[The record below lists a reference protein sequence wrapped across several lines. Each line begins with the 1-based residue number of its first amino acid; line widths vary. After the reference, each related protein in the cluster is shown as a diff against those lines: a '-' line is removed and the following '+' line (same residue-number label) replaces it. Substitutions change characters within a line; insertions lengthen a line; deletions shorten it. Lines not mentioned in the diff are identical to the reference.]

1 MRPSVGSF
9 EEGRTDLKFEIAQA
23 AAERRLSNP
32 ECYRGNRALD
42 TGRRL
47 RAKPDK
53 KIVDGQAAIP
63 SW

>member
-42 TGRRL
+42 TGKIFVVIL
-47 RAKPDK
+47 PKFVPRACQPR
-53 KIVDGQAAIP
+53 
-63 SW
+63 